1 MDTYKLLI
9 NGELVDGDQTME
21 VINPATEE
29 PLAVCPRASIRQAE
43 AAVDAAYAAFGPWAA
58 RPISERR
65 DLLLKLADALK
76 SEAGAFARLL
86 TQEQGKPLPEAAAEI
101 AYTEAFIRH
110 FATYELPTRIIED
123 GAQRRVEMHRKPLG
137 VVAAIVPWNY
147 PLLTVAFKLPPALL
161 AGNTLVLKPA
171 PTTPLATLKLG
182 ELCQRIF
189 PAGVVNIITDD
200 NDLGS
205 VLTRHPKVRKVSM
218 TGSTETGKKVMASAA
233 ETLKRVTLELGGND
247 AGIVLDDA
255 SPKEIAPKIFAGA
268 FTNSGQICIA
278 LKRLYVHEKI
288 YDEVCDELAKIAK
301 STIVDDGLKQGTQMG
316 PLQNKKQFEK
326 AKIYL
331 ADAKLNGR
339 IIAGGEVMNRPGY
352 FVLPTIVR
360 DIKDGTRLVDEEQ
373 FAPIL
378 PVIKYSD
385 AEDAVSRANASS
397 YRLGASVW
405 SSNPE
410 RAYDVA
416 TRMEAGTVWV
426 NNHFDLGPNIPFA
439 GAKQSGVG
447 VELAEEGLAEFTQVQ
462 IVNVAR

>member
-9 NGELVDGDQTME
+9 DGCLVDGDQTME
-21 VINPATEE
+21 VLNPATEE
-29 PLAVCPRASIRQAE
+29 PIAACPRASARQAE
-43 AAVDAAYAAFGPWAA
+43 AAINAAHAAFKPWAA
-58 RPISERR
+58 TPIGERR
-65 DLLLKLADALK
+65 ALLLKLADAFHA
-76 SEAGAFARLL
+76 EAGTLARLL
-86 TQEQGKPLPEAAAEI
+86 TQEQGKPLPEATGEV
-101 AYTEAFIRH
+101 AYAEAFIRH
-110 FATYELPTRIIED
+110 FANFELPTRIIED

-137 VVAAIVPWNY
+137 VVAAIMPWNY
-147 PLLTVAFKLPPALL
+147 PLLVATFKLPMALL

-171 PTTPLATLKLG
+171 PTTPLTTLKLG

-247 AGIVLDDA
+247 PGIVLDDA
-255 SPKEIAPKIFAGA
+255 DPKEIAPKIFAGA
-268 FTNSGQICIA
+268 FTNSGQVCIA

-326 AKIYL
+326 AKAFL
-331 ADAKLNGR
+331 VDARMSGR
-339 IIAGGEVMNRPGY
+339 VIAGGEVMNRPGY
-352 FVLPTIVR
+352 FVQPTIVR
-360 DIKDGTRLVDEEQ
+360 DIKDGSKLVDEEQ

-378 PVIKYSD
+378 PIIKFTD
-385 AEDAVSRANASS
+385 AEDAVNRANASP
-397 YRLGASVW
+397 YGLGASVW

-410 RAYDVA
+410 RAYSFA

-426 NNHFDLGPNIPFA
+426 NKHFDLGPNIPFA

-462 IVNVAR
+462 IVNVGR